1 MAEKLIEVKHVKK
14 YFPLD
19 NFKLAKS
26 KIRYL
31 HAVDD
36 VSFSIEKGEIF
47 GVIGESGSGKST
59 IGRCILRLLDIDSG
73 SIKYDGVEIS
83 KLSQKQMKDYRK
95 KMQMIFQN
103 PLASFNPKM
112 TIGQTLYEVG
122 NVYKI
127 PKEQLDKKILE
138 LLEYINLS
146 EDVLSRLPKEISGG
160 QLQRLAIARAL
171 ILEPDFLLADEP
183 VSALDVSIQ
192 AQILNLLISLKE
204 DKGQTILFISHD
216 LTVVKH
222 VCDHVA
228 VVYLGAIMEMGPVE
242 EVYNHMMHPYTQALI
257 SARPKEHPLEER
269 ERIILE
275 GDIPNAVDVKEG
287 CRFANR
293 CPRFKDGLCN
303 NRTPKLKDMGNGH
316 FVACHYPIG
325 AETL

>member
-1 MAEKLIEVKHVKK
+1 MAEILIKVKHMKK

-19 NFKLAKS
+19 NYKLAKS
-26 KIRYL
+26 RIRYL

-36 VSFSIEKGEIF
+36 VSFKIEKGEIF

-73 SIKYDGVEIS
+73 AVEYDGVDIS
-83 KLSQKQMKDYRK
+83 KMSPKQLKDYRL

-122 NVYKI
+122 NVYHI
-127 PKEQLDKKILE
+127 PKTELDNRIKE

-171 ILEPDFLLADEP
+171 LLKPDFLLADEP

-192 AQILNLLISLKE
+192 AQILNLLIQLKE
-204 DKGQTILFISHD
+204 EKGQTILFISHD

-228 VVYLGAIMEMGPVE
+228 VVYLGVIVELGPVE
-242 EVYNHMMHPYTQALI
+242 EVYANMMHPYTQALI
-257 SARPKEHPLEER
+257 SARPKEHPLENR
-269 ERIILE
+269 ERILLE

-293 CPRFKDGLCN
+293 CQRFKEGLCS
-303 NRTPKLKDMGNGH
+303 NRTPKLKDMGKGH

-325 AETL
+325 AESE

>member
-1 MAEKLIEVKHVKK
+1 MAENLIEVKHMKK

-19 NFKLAKS
+19 NYKLAKS
-26 KIRYL
+26 KVRYL

-36 VSFSIEKGEIF
+36 VTFNIEKGEIF

-73 SIKYDGVEIS
+73 SVKYGGVEIA
-83 KLSQKQMKDYRK
+83 KMTQKQLKRYRK

-122 NVYKI
+122 TVYHI
-127 PKEQLDKKILE
+127 PKETLQKRVLE
-138 LLEYINLS
+138 LLRYINLS
-146 EDVLSRLPKEISGG
+146 EDVLNRLPKEISGG

-183 VSALDVSIQ
+183 VSALDVSVQ

-204 DKGQTILFISHD
+204 EKGQTILFISHD
-216 LTVVKH
+216 LTVVRH

-228 VVYLGAIMEMGPVE
+228 VVYLGVIVEMGPVE
-242 EVYNHMMHPYTQALI
+242 EVYANMLHPYTQALI
-257 SARPKEHPLEER
+257 SARPKEHPLEKR
-269 ERIILE
+269 ERILLE

-293 CPRFKDGLCN
+293 CPRFKDGLCS
-303 NRTPKLKDMGNGH
+303 NRTPKLKNVGNGH
-316 FVACHYPIG
+316 FVACHYPFG
-325 AETL
+325 TEV